1 MSPNIK
7 LQFDRESSA
16 IHLEIPGKLFDWKTA
31 SLSLFAQQPGNP
43 LGCPDFTI
51 TTETHVL
58 RCYGTIPHF
67 ILTACGYDNAF
78 FMSLDEVNDSSGL
91 LELSEKLE
99 SDEEAA
105 CVFLLLLPFFCRL
118 VGSLRL

>member
-1 MSPNIK
+1 MNQNIK
-7 LQFDRESSA
+7 LKFDRESST

-31 SLSLFAQQPGNP
+31 SLSLSEQQPADPG
-43 LGCPDFTI
+43 GFPDFTI

-58 RCYGTIPHF
+58 RCYGTIRHF

-78 FMSLDEVNDSSGL
+78 FMSLDEVNDSLCL
-91 LELSEKLE
+91 LELSEELE
-99 SDEEAA
+99 SNEEAA

-118 VGSLRL
+118 VESLRP